1 MYQYVGNNGILISP
15 ICIEGAY
22 SARLVQLIAEDGKV
36 LTKDGNSTIQS
47 ITVPENTIDN
57 WYEID
62 L

>member
-47 ITVPENTIDN
+47 ITVPENAVN
-57 WYEID
+57 SWYEIN

>member
-22 SARLVQLIAEDGKV
+22 STRLVQLIAEDGKV

-47 ITVPENTIDN
+47 ITVPENAIDN

>member
-22 SARLVQLIAEDGKV
+22 SARLVQLIAEDGKI
-36 LTKDGNSTIQS
+36 LTKDGDSAVQS
-47 ITVPENTIDN
+47 ITISESAVDS
-57 WYEID
+57 WHEID

>member
-36 LTKDGNSTIQS
+36 LIKDGNSTIQS
-47 ITVPENTIDN
+47 ITVPENAIDN

>member
-47 ITVPENTIDN
+47 ITVPENAVNN
-57 WYEID
+57 WYEIN

>member
-36 LTKDGNSTIQS
+36 LTKDGNSMIQS
-47 ITVPENTIDN
+47 ITVPENAVN
-57 WYEID
+57 SWYEIN